1 MSKRLITTLLFG
13 SLFIGKLFAQEPE
26 LNASLDRSVVNVNES
41 FTYTLYVQGQTSIE
55 PDFNL
60 LSNDFE
66 ILQRS
71 RNTSIQ
77 MINGTTSQ
85 FTEWRIQLMPLSV
98 GNFTIPPVQ
107 LAGSLS
113 NSVQVQVLPAAT
125 GDTPGEIFIEVELMP
140 STAYVQSQVIYTL
153 RLFRAINTGRS
164 SLTTPEATGGE
175 AIILPLGED
184 REFRTLRDDK
194 DFIVLERQ
202 YAIFPQAAGELII
215 EPVTFEGVVST
226 ASGLSSLQRVRSGVL
241 ALSVQSAVPPP
252 QEYPNAAWIPASS
265 LNLSEL
271 WSDDPGEFTL
281 GIPQTRTLTIEAE
294 GLIETQL
301 PEITMLQTEGVRQ
314 YSDQPELE
322 RETGSEGVQATR
334 IERFAVIA
342 QSPGQVTIP
351 AVELPWFNVV
361 DGAWEV
367 ARVDPRV
374 SVVINNQNELLSPSI
389 GQLEEITGLESVAG
403 NERLWQ
409 WVSAALLSAWLLTL
423 LVFRF
428 GWIRRTPTRSEPSVV
443 LKKPREN
450 QMLRG
455 VIAACEKNDPETTRS
470 LLLEWSK
477 NYVADEPKTLGY
489 LAAKAPEDLA
499 EAVSNLEKNLYGPSA
514 DSWDGRA
521 LSIAIKKYSRLQRTG
536 DKTTEEVLQPLYR

>member
-1 MSKRLITTLLFG
+1 MSKRITTTLLFG
-13 SLFIGKLFAQEPE
+13 FLFVGKLFAQEPE
-26 LNASLDRSVVNVNES
+26 LNASLDRSVVNENES
-41 FTYTLYVQGQTSIE
+41 FTYTLYIQGQTSIE
-55 PDFNL
+55 PDLNS
-60 LSNDFE
+60 LSNEFE
-66 ILQRS
+66 IIQRS

-85 FTEWRIQLMPLSV
+85 LTEWRIQLMPRSV
-98 GNFTIPPVQ
+98 GSFTIPPVQ

-113 NSVQVQVLPAAT
+113 NSVQVQVLPAIT
-125 GDTPGEIFIEVELMP
+125 GDTPGEIFIEVELIP

-153 RLFRAINTGRS
+153 RLFRAVNTGRS

-175 AIILPLGED
+175 AIIVPLGED
-184 REFRTLRDDK
+184 REFRVRRDDK

-215 EPVTFEGVVST
+215 EPVTFEGVVLT

-241 ALSVQSAVPPP
+241 ALSVQAAIPPP
-252 QEYPNAAWIPASS
+252 QEYPNASWVPASA

-301 PEITMLQTEGVRQ
+301 PEVTMLQTEGVRQ

-374 SVVINNQNELLSPSI
+374 SVVINNQNEFVPPSTA
-389 GQLEEITGLESVAG
+389 QLEEISSLEVVAS

-423 LVFRF
+423 LFFRF
-428 GWIRRTPTRSEPSVV
+428 GWIRRTPIRSAPSVV
-443 LKKPREN
+443 LKKPRES
-450 QMLRG
+450 QLLRG
-455 VIAACEKNDPETTRS
+455 VFAACEKNDPETTRS
-470 LLLEWSK
+470 LLLEWSE
-477 NYVADEPKTLGY
+477 NYVAGEPKTLGY
-489 LAAKAPEDLA
+489 LAAKAPGDLA
-499 EAVSNLEKNLYGPSA
+499 KAVSNLEKNLYGPNA
-514 DSWDGRA
+514 DSWDGSMLA
-521 LSIAIKKYSRLQRTG
+521 IAIKKYSRSQRTG

>member
-55 PDFNL
+55 PDLNL
-60 LSNDFE
+60 LSSDFE

-175 AIILPLGED
+175 AIIVPLGED

-226 ASGLSSLQRVRSGVL
+226 ASGLSSLQGF
-241 ALSVQSAVPPP
+241 VQ
-252 QEYPNAAWIPASS
+252 
-265 LNLSEL
+265 
-271 WSDDPGEFTL
+271 
-281 GIPQTRTLTIEAE
+281 
-294 GLIETQL
+294 
-301 PEITMLQTEGVRQ
+301 
-314 YSDQPELE
+314 
-322 RETGSEGVQATR
+322 
-334 IERFAVIA
+334 
-342 QSPGQVTIP
+342 
-351 AVELPWFNVV
+351 
-361 DGAWEV
+361 
-367 ARVDPRV
+367 
-374 SVVINNQNELLSPSI
+374 
-389 GQLEEITGLESVAG
+389 
-403 NERLWQ
+403 
-409 WVSAALLSAWLLTL
+409 
-423 LVFRF
+423 VF
-428 GWIRRTPTRSEPSVV
+428 
-443 LKKPREN
+443 
-450 QMLRG
+450 
-455 VIAACEKNDPETTRS
+455 
-470 LLLEWSK
+470 
-477 NYVADEPKTLGY
+477 
-489 LAAKAPEDLA
+489 
-499 EAVSNLEKNLYGPSA
+499 
-514 DSWDGRA
+514 
-521 LSIAIKKYSRLQRTG
+521 
-536 DKTTEEVLQPLYR
+536 

>member
-1 MSKRLITTLLFG
+1 M
-13 SLFIGKLFAQEPE
+13 
-26 LNASLDRSVVNVNES
+26 
-41 FTYTLYVQGQTSIE
+41 
-55 PDFNL
+55 
-60 LSNDFE
+60 
-66 ILQRS
+66 
-71 RNTSIQ
+71 
-77 MINGTTSQ
+77 
-85 FTEWRIQLMPLSV
+85 
-98 GNFTIPPVQ
+98 
-107 LAGSLS
+107 
-113 NSVQVQVLPAAT
+113 
-125 GDTPGEIFIEVELMP
+125 
-140 STAYVQSQVIYTL
+140 
-153 RLFRAINTGRS
+153 
-164 SLTTPEATGGE
+164 
-175 AIILPLGED
+175 PLGED
-184 REFRTLRDDK
+184 REFRTRRDDK

-215 EPVTFEGVVST
+215 EPVTFEGVVLT

-241 ALSVQSAVPPP
+241 ALSVQAAVPPP
-252 QEYPNAAWIPASS
+252 QEYPNASWVPASS

-322 RETGSEGVQATR
+322 RETGPEGVQATR

-361 DGAWEV
+361 DGVWEV

-374 SVVINNQNELLSPSI
+374 SVVINNQNEFLSPSI
-389 GQLEEITGLESVAG
+389 GQLEEITDLESVAG

-470 LLLEWSK
+470 LLLEWSE
-477 NYVADEPKTLGY
+477 NYVAGEPKTLGY

-499 EAVSNLEKNLYGPSA
+499 KAVSNLEKNLYGPSA

-521 LSIAIKKYSRLQRTG
+521 LSIAIKKYSRSRRTG

>member
-1 MSKRLITTLLFG
+1 MSKKLIATLLFG
-13 SLFIGKLFAQEPE
+13 FLFIGKLFAQEPE
-26 LNASLDRSVVNVNES
+26 LNASLDRSVVNENES

-55 PDFNL
+55 PDLNS

-77 MINGTTSQ
+77 MINGATSQ
-85 FTEWRIQLMPLSV
+85 LTEWRIQLMPLSV

-113 NSVQVQVLPAAT
+113 NSVQVQVLPAT
-125 GDTPGEIFIEVELMP
+125 NGDTPGEIFIEVELMP

-175 AIILPLGED
+175 AIIVPLGED
-184 REFRTLRDDK
+184 REFRTRRDDK

-215 EPVTFEGVVST
+215 EPVTFEGVVLT

-241 ALSVQSAVPPP
+241 ALSVQAAVPPP
-252 QEYPNAAWIPASS
+252 QEYPNASWVPASS

-322 RETGSEGVQATR
+322 RETGPEGVQATR

-342 QSPGQVTIP
+342 QLPGQVTIP

-361 DGAWEV
+361 DGVWEV

-374 SVVINNQNELLSPSI
+374 SVVINNQNEFLSPSI
-389 GQLEEITGLESVAG
+389 GQLEEITDSESVAG

-470 LLLEWSK
+470 LLLEWSE
-477 NYVADEPKTLGY
+477 NYVAGEPKTLGY

-499 EAVSNLEKNLYGPSA
+499 KAVSNLEKNLYGPSA

-521 LSIAIKKYSRLQRTG
+521 LSMAIKKYSRSQRTG
-536 DKTTEEVLQPLYR
+536 GKTTEEVLQPLYR